1 MSATI
6 ARLEGK
12 ALQARPE
19 AESAGALTSARSA
32 VRRLP
37 AVPAVVLVASVVAVL
52 YDAYRYPL
60 RINSIATS
68 PTYRNTPLAYQA
80 GKYAILG
87 ALAVALLV
95 VVARN
100 RRDLGRLRGGDLL
113 LLVLGSYALLRG
125 GIGTAQTHS
134 QTSLRT
140 ILPFACG
147 VPFALAGASWVHAR
161 AGRSTSF
168 VRAAVWFAAAVVA
181 LHAAVNLVE
190 MALWATTG
198 RLPALGYSHGLV
210 RFGGIWD
217 DPNGTA
223 VFSALFITA
232 ALGGVLAVRRRL
244 ALVVLAAALFNLV
257 VAWSFSGWL
266 VFIIGVIG
274 VGVPR
279 VGWVKV
285 AAGLASL
292 AVAIAAV
299 VGLAALTGTSIGSA
313 ASTKLSSA
321 RSRLGLDHHLVHLH
335 GVVAWLAG
343 AARPLRVED
352 AFGTWLSA
360 TGVIGVVL
368 LIAWLVVTLR
378 SAVAAGRVWLLVASL
393 GLLAAS
399 LFVPLF
405 LIFPVGLLFVILLAG
420 GVDPPASDPV
430 AGRLAGEG

>member
-19 AESAGALTSARSA
+19 PEAESAGALASARSA
-32 VRRLP
+32 LGRLP
-37 AVPAVVLVASVVAVL
+37 AVPAVVLAASLVAVF

-60 RINSIATS
+60 RINDSATS

-87 ALAVALLV
+87 VLAIALLV
-95 VVARN
+95 VVVRN
-100 RRDLGRLRGGDLL
+100 RRDLARLRGADLL

-125 GIGTAQTHS
+125 GVATAQTHS
-134 QTSLRT
+134 QISLRT
-140 ILPFACG
+140 ILPFVCG
-147 VPFALAGASWVHAR
+147 VPFALAGAAWVHAR

-168 VRAAVWFAAAVVA
+168 VRAAVLFGGGVVV

-190 MALWATTG
+190 VALWATTG

-217 DPNGTA
+217 DPNSTA

-232 ALGGVLAVRRRL
+232 ALGGALAVRRRL
-244 ALVVLAAALFNLV
+244 ALVALAAGLFNLV

-266 VFIIGVIG
+266 VFVIGVIG

-279 VGWVKV
+279 LGWRKV
-285 AAGLASL
+285 AAGLAAL
-292 AVAIAAV
+292 AVVIAAV
-299 VGLAALTGTSIGSA
+299 VGLAALAGTSVGSA

-321 RSRLGLDHHLVHLH
+321 RARLGLDHHFVHVH
-335 GVVAWLAG
+335 SVTAWLAG
-343 AARPLRVED
+343 GARPYRVED

-360 TGVIGVVL
+360 TGVIGLAL
-368 LIAWLVVTLR
+368 LIAWLVVALR
-378 SAVAAGRVWLLVASL
+378 SAVEVGRGWLLVASL

-399 LFVPLF
+399 VFVPLF
-405 LIFPVGLLFVILLAG
+405 VIFPIGFFFVILLAG
-420 GVDPPASDPV
+420 GVDPPASDAT
-430 AGRLAGEG
+430 AGQG